1 MKKGPDGG
9 GRGHWYCFLQET
21 IASRTTEAKG
31 SNSLAK
37 NNRLQITDDHIW
49 KELDCKYQLTISNI

>member
-9 GRGHWYCFLQET
+9 GRGHWYCFLLET

-31 SNSLAK
+31 SNSFAR
-37 NNRLQITDDHIW
+37 NNRLQITDDHMQRIRLQVSANN
-49 KELDCKYQLTISNI
+49 K